1 MNTNKIYKMMEYLVK
16 KKNIFSFLIDVKQIK
31 IC

>member
-16 KKNIFSFLIDVKQIK
+16 KNNIFSFLIDVKQIK